1 VIRSLEVA
9 LEPLHLADFELGEPL
24 GSGATSRVFAATHRS
39 TNRQVA
45 IKMLEPSHRNSSELR
60 TRMQRE
66 AIMLSGV
73 ESPHV
78 GRILG
83 FGYEEE
89 QPFLCLERLHGET
102 LGDLLKRDGR
112 IPIDQLVTA
121 IEQLLVGV
129 RDCHAAGVI
138 HRDIKPANI
147 FLEETG
153 DGRVDVKLIDFGVAR
168 LKEIAQAGRS
178 LTSTHHLLGSMGYM
192 APEQFQ
198 NAKRVGPQADVYAIG
213 VVIFRCVSGRLPFVS
228 RSFETLIKMKLE
240 KAAPRLSSMPG
251 VGKNDLLDSFVHTAL
266 QPNASSRFDNGKQM
280 LEAWWRVAAN
290 LDRDDLLVDGVE
302 VVFEFED
309 DIEVSTDVVA
319 GGALMMP
326 ADPLAE
332 IEATTVNSTRSGTGE
347 LDADTDDDTASNG
360 ASRR

>member
-1 VIRSLEVA
+1 MIRSLEVA

-138 HRDIKPANI
+138 HRDIKPA
-147 FLEETG
+147 G
-153 DGRVDVKLIDFGVAR
+153 QG
-168 LKEIAQAGRS
+168 
-178 LTSTHHLLGSMGYM
+178 
-192 APEQFQ
+192 
-198 NAKRVGPQADVYAIG
+198 
-213 VVIFRCVSGRLPFVS
+213 
-228 RSFETLIKMKLE
+228 
-240 KAAPRLSSMPG
+240 
-251 VGKNDLLDSFVHTAL
+251 
-266 QPNASSRFDNGKQM
+266 
-280 LEAWWRVAAN
+280 WW
-290 LDRDDLLVDGVE
+290 
-302 VVFEFED
+302 
-309 DIEVSTDVVA
+309 
-319 GGALMMP
+319 
-326 ADPLAE
+326 
-332 IEATTVNSTRSGTGE
+332 
-347 LDADTDDDTASNG
+347 
-360 ASRR
+360 